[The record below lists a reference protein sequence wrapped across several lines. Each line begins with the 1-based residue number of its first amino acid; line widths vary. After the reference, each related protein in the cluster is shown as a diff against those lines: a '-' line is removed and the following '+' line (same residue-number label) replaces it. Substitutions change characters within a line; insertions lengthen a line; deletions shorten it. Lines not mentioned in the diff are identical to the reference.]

1 MRLTGR
7 LIVCSLLA
15 IFTAAIIVRDLWVI
29 PNPTALPQHFAIFL
43 ALVLLTALFAL
54 ADRYGRR
61 WRHYETASALARGAL
76 WLGGGI
82 GVWAMRG
89 GRWYGA
95 SLVILGLW
103 ELIERARIM
112 AKRPSGINP

>member
-1 MRLTGR
+1 VGDPQ
-7 LIVCSLLA
+7 SNGPA
-15 IFTAAIIVRDLWVI
+15 
-29 PNPTALPQHFAIFL
+29 QHFAIFL

-61 WRHYETASALARGAL
+61 WRHYERLAL
-76 WLGGGI
+76 WHEAPSGWEAGSCLGN
-82 GVWAMRG
+82 AG